1 MITDDPS
8 QGSAASRSAGVRP
21 LLTEEPRS
29 AALLAS
35 PSLAQLPER
44 HTSEYRFR
52 NTVAFWIAISFVE
65 GSLLF
70 LCGAVVSMCALGDE
84 WMRRGLVE
92 YAYFAGSLFFSLG
105 AYLGFFQVINVGN
118 ATTRLVGCRG
128 TSVEAYWGSLLYFLG
143 ALCFNVACVVG
154 LLPPA
159 AHTDALSWAAYW
171 APSTL
176 GSACFVLAAII
187 EFRHNSHVR
196 CSTPVFWLCFWYL
209 AGSLLFLVAAATGWP
224 HQVENVE
231 DGLVNPGYALGS
243 IAFALGAWCALWM
256 WKAEQF
262 GLGFIREINEVWA
275 SATDKSAR
283 GAGFY
288 ESPYDEPV
296 ADNPGYDERPWR
308 STRSAPERRSAASL
322 ISVEGG
328 GAAAEDSTNARRM
341 PSSDDSKPAKVDLK
355 QQAFLLVYVLLGTL
369 SVLNLCTTIA
379 CEQEAARGHAELGAA
394 RLAAAGTILASLSVF
409 FAAHV
414 ILMLATVV
422 HRTPSLHPYDYLL
435 WCMRFGA
442 LLFFAAEAT
451 RFAAVLGRFEGG

>member
-1 MITDDPS
+1 MAAAGTKTEVRTQLYVDLPYLI
-8 QGSAASRSAGVRP
+8 GSAFFLFGAW
-21 LLTEEPRS
+21 
-29 AALLAS
+29 
-35 PSLAQLPER
+35 AQL
-44 HTSEYRFR
+44 
-52 NTVAFWIAISFVE
+52 
-65 GSLLF
+65 L
-70 LCGAVVSMCALGDE
+70 
-84 WMRRGLVE
+84 
-92 YAYFAGSLFFSLG
+92 
-105 AYLGFFQVINVGN
+105 
-118 ATTRLVGCRG
+118 
-128 TSVEAYWGSLLYFLG
+128 
-143 ALCFNVACVVG
+143 
-154 LLPPA
+154 
-159 AHTDALSWAAYW
+159 
-171 APSTL
+171 
-176 GSACFVLAAII
+176 
-187 EFRHNSHVR
+187 
-196 CSTPVFWLCFWYL
+196 
-209 AGSLLFLVAAATGWP
+209 
-224 HQVENVE
+224 
-231 DGLVNPGYALGS
+231 
-243 IAFALGAWCALWM
+243 M

-442 LLFFAAEAT
+442 LLFFGAEAT

>member
-1 MITDDPS
+1 MITEEPS
-8 QGSAASRSAGVRP
+8 QGSAA
-21 LLTEEPRS
+21 TNS
-29 AALLAS
+29 AALLSS

-118 ATTRLVGCRG
+118 ATTRLVGCGG

-143 ALCFNVACVVG
+143 ALCFNVACAVG

-159 AHTDALSWAAYW
+159 AHTDALAWAAYW
-171 APSTL
+171 TPSTL
-176 GSACFVLAAII
+176 GSICFVLAAII

-209 AGSLLFLVAAATGWP
+209 AGSLLFLVAAAAGWP
-224 HQVENVE
+224 HQPVE
-231 DGLVNPGYALGS
+231 DVVNLPYALGS

-262 GLGFIREINEVWA
+262 GLGFIREINERGFREI
-275 SATDKSAR
+275 SEGDKTTR

-288 ESPYDEPV
+288 ESPYDDV
-296 ADNPGYDERPWR
+296 RPWR

-328 GAAAEDSTNARRM
+328 GAGAEDSTNARRM
-341 PSSDDSKPAKVDLK
+341 PSSASDADAKPAKVDLK

-379 CEQEAARGHAELGAA
+379 CEQEAASSSGHAELGAA

-451 RFAAVLGRFEGG
+451 RFASVLGRFEGG

>member
-1 MITDDPS
+1 MITNEPS
-8 QGSAASRSAGVRP
+8 QGSAASRSVA
-21 LLTEEPRS
+21 LLTEQPPASRS
-29 AALLAS
+29 GALLTS

-143 ALCFNVACVVG
+143 ALCFNVACAVG
-154 LLPPA
+154 LLP
-159 AHTDALSWAAYW
+159 HTDALSWAAYW

-176 GSACFVLAAII
+176 GSLCFVLAAII
-187 EFRHNSHVR
+187 EFKHNSHVR

-209 AGSLLFLVAAATGWP
+209 AGSLLFLVAAAAGWP
-224 HQVENVE
+224 HQVEDVE

-296 ADNPGYDERPWR
+296 ADNPGYMERPWR

-328 GAAAEDSTNARRM
+328 AAAEDSTNTRRM
-341 PSSDDSKPAKVDLK
+341 PSADDSKPAKVDLK

-451 RFAAVLGRFEGG
+451 RFASVLGRFEGG

>member
-1 MITDDPS
+1 MITEEPS
-8 QGSAASRSAGVRP
+8 QGSAAS
-21 LLTEEPRS
+21 RS

-52 NTVAFWIAISFVE
+52 NTVAVWIAISFVE

-143 ALCFNVACVVG
+143 ALCFNVACAVG
-154 LLPPA
+154 LLPP
-159 AHTDALSWAAYW
+159 HTDALAWAAYW

-176 GSACFVLAAII
+176 GSICFVLAAII

-196 CSTPVFWLCFWYL
+196 CATPVFWLCFWYL
-209 AGSLLFLVAAATGWP
+209 AGSLLFLVAAAAGWP
-224 HQVENVE
+224 HQPVE
-231 DGLVNPGYALGS
+231 DVANLPYALGS

-262 GLGFIREINEVWA
+262 GLGFIREINERGFREI
-275 SATDKSAR
+275 SEGDKTVR

-288 ESPYDEPV
+288 ESPYD
-296 ADNPGYDERPWR
+296 ARPWR

-328 GAAAEDSTNARRM
+328 AAAEDSTNARRM
-341 PSSDDSKPAKVDLK
+341 PSSDDKAAKVDP
-355 QQAFLLVYVLLGTL
+355 AHFSYVLLGTL

-394 RLAAAGTILASLSVF
+394 RLAAVTTSRALRLLRGARHPD
-409 FAAHV
+409 ARDRRPPH
-414 ILMLATVV
+414 
-422 HRTPSLHPYDYLL
+422 PSLPPTIT
-435 WCMRFGA
+435 CSGA
-442 LLFFAAEAT
+442 RDRRAFFAAEAT
-451 RFAAVLGRFEGG
+451 RFAVLGRFEGG